1 VKNTGQGVS
10 VLFLCENGCM
20 VAVEVQHFLG
30 RARDFLKGMDLL
42 QNDLTGYGFSSAL
55 LGIHGAISYSDAL
68 RIGLGSER
76 VSSDDH
82 RSAVGDL
89 KSLLASRRFE
99 KLQGADRL
107 GKLLSKKSR
116 IAYAAEATREDEI
129 NDIVVQAERFAVW
142 AEATGKSLKIEG
154 W

>member
-1 VKNTGQGVS
+1 MSAIQ
-10 VLFLCENGCM
+10 
-20 VAVEVQHFLG
+20 VQHFLG

-42 QNDLTGYGFSSAL
+42 KDDLTEYRFSSAL

-68 RIGLGSER
+68 RTGMGCTD

-82 RSAVGDL
+82 CSAGDDL
-89 KSLLASRRFE
+89 KSRLAAQKFE

-116 IAYAAEATREDEI
+116 IAYAGEAAAETAI
-129 NDIVVQAERFAVW
+129 KDIVLQAQRFAFW
-142 AEATGKSLKIEG
+142 AEETGRALKIEG